1 MALTRTPVGSVN
13 GADTADQPAA
23 PLVGDAYTENEW
35 KAMTE
40 AQRAYALA
48 NPHFWVVP
56 READKDS
63 EEDDTFLSDEV
74 NGKGKAKGDVKPKM
88 VPVVP
93 KNVPVADYAA
103 YLAASVKVERDA
115 MDIDPP
121 QLPQRKRLPVTAPS
135 YTETN
140 IANVFRGWN
149 FKNCPL
155 YEGNVGVDVRRWLN
169 TLTINLKSR
178 QASID
183 IWHLAG
189 IRLLGGKAYNDFEDA
204 TANNQEPR
212 NWIEFCDWVVELNP
226 VSVSKQMISDE
237 FDALVQGP
245 TESCQMFYDRF
256 RDWQCRARGYDFSY
270 DESTA
275 FVAALDEDRAYR
287 KRHPNL
293 VASTSTSGKRSS
305 DGGNNQPKKKSAG
318 PLVCF
323 NCGKE
328 NHVSSKCP
336 EPKTD
341 KQKAY
346 EAKAKLTLK

>member
-1 MALTRTPVGSVN
+1 MSV
-13 GADTADQPAA
+13 
-23 PLVGDAYTENEW
+23 L
-35 KAMTE
+35 
-40 AQRAYALA
+40 
-48 NPHFWVVP
+48 
-56 READKDS
+56 
-63 EEDDTFLSDEV
+63 
-74 NGKGKAKGDVKPKM
+74 
-88 VPVVP
+88 
-93 KNVPVADYAA
+93 
-103 YLAASVKVERDA
+103 
-115 MDIDPP
+115 I
-121 QLPQRKRLPVTAPS
+121 
-135 YTETN
+135 
-140 IANVFRGWN
+140 
-149 FKNCPL
+149 
-155 YEGNVGVDVRRWLN
+155 
-169 TLTINLKSR
+169 R

-226 VSVSKQMISDE
+226 VSVSKQMISDK

-275 FVAALDEDRAYR
+275 FVGRLSKALNHKVTDYIRIAERQGPLPFSAIVVAALDEDRAYR